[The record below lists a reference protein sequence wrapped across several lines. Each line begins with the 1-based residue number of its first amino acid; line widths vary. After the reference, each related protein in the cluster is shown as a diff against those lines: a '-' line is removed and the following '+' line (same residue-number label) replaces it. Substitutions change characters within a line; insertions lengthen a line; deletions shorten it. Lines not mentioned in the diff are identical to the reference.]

1 MRTELSALFTPP
13 FLLERTT
20 DQQILKFRHAYLA
33 FHFLETNVIKP
44 VLTGIFVANDKI
56 GLSKEKNTK
65 KKKPHYIHHHELRDF
80 FLMRMEVK

>member
-13 FLLERTT
+13 FLRERTT

-33 FHFLETNVIKP
+33 FHFLEINAIKP
-44 VLTGIFVANDKI
+44 VLTRIFVANDKI

-65 KKKPHYIHHHELRDF
+65 NNYIHHRELRNRDF